1 MLRSNGMSS
10 RPGARSSS
18 SSRPRTR
25 PGRSAKA
32 SVSASSLPGRSRK
45 ARPSSWTARACST
58 PSARV
63 RAAAGAAR
71 RDAGAA
77 QDDLDPGHQLVA
89 LERLGQVI
97 VGPDLEAGDP
107 VDRLAERAQHDDA
120 EIAAAAAQVAGERQ
134 AVPVRQRQV
143 EHHQVGGPDGKEP
156 VQGRGVGG
164 CPHRVAG
171 ALEDVRDQLA
181 HRAVV
186 FNNDQVRQPTPPL
199 AARDRTRQP

>member
-32 SVSASSLPGRSRK
+32 SVSASSLPASRK
-45 ARPSSWTARACST
+45 VRLVVVDRAGGVRLDLPGSEPRPRRPAGT
-58 PSARV
+58 P
-63 RAAAGAAR
+63 
-71 RDAGAA
+71 AA

-89 LERLGQVI
+89 LERLGQVV

-107 VDRLAERAQHDDA
+107 VHRLAERAQHDDA
-120 EIAAAAAQVAGERQ
+120 EIAAAAAQVACERQ

-143 EHHQVGGPDGKEP
+143 EHDQVGGPGGKEP

-164 CPHRVAG
+164 RPHRVAG
-171 ALEDVRDQLA
+171 ALEHVRDELA

-186 FNNDQVRQPTPPL
+186 FNHDQVRQPTPPL
-199 AARDRTRQP
+199 AALDRTRQS